1 MPTTEQG
8 TFLSM
13 LSTSFELSWPVRLTL
28 LKLLGYRVGVYTA
41 IAVLDDPAW
50 LALMFC

>member
-1 MPTTEQG
+1 MQSIWFDLG
-8 TFLSM
+8 
-13 LSTSFELSWPVRLTL
+13 WPERWTQ
-28 LKLLGYRVGVYTA
+28 LKLWGYRVGVYTA

>member
-1 MPTTEQG
+1 
-8 TFLSM
+8 M
-13 LSTSFELSWPVRLTL
+13 LSTSFDHSWAERLTL
-28 LKLLGYRVGVYTA
+28 LKLWGYRIGVYTA